1 MRGTDLEINAIR
13 NDLERMGWSVIVV
26 GDSDLLK
33 VHIHVDNPALPLDYA
48 IKAGAEL
55 DDIVVDNMSAQYRR
69 HLAAGRAPQTET
81 ESEYAVVSVAQGDGM
96 RAIFHDLGCAE
107 TIAGGQGRNPSVE
120 DFLDVIRRAPA
131 KRLIILPNNRNI
143 FLSASQAAELCDEAD
158 VRVLR
163 TETMLQGISAML
175 PFDAAATE
183 GISFDE
189 LLSEMQSA
197 ADQITSIEVTLA
209 SRSGSLNQVDFQR
222 GEFIALVDGDLCA
235 AAASV
240 ENVIIQAMRKIDIGS
255 AELATVYYGE
265 DITESD
271 AIVLIERLSN
281 ALTGLQFEVVY
292 GGQSVYPYLIGVE

>member
-1 MRGTDLEINAIR
+1 MT
-13 NDLERMGWSVIVV
+13 
-26 GDSDLLK
+26 
-33 VHIHVDNPALPLDYA
+33 
-48 IKAGAEL
+48 
-55 DDIVVDNMSAQYRR
+55 
-69 HLAAGRAPQTET
+69 
-81 ESEYAVVSVAQGDGM
+81 
-96 RAIFHDLGCAE
+96 F
-107 TIAGGQGRNPSVE
+107 
-120 DFLDVIRRAPA
+120 IRRAPA

-175 PFDAAATE
+175 PFDATATE

-197 ADQITSIEVTLA
+197 ADQITSIEITLA